1 MSISLKNVEYF
12 YPKSPEK
19 SVIGI
24 DSWKVASGEKHFI
37 YGTSGSGKSTLLN
50 LLGGLIV
57 PTAGTVSV
65 LGQPI
70 EKLNSHQ
77 RDKFRAN
84 NIGFI
89 FQQFN
94 LINYMNALENI
105 RLANHFSQHKKSSQL
120 NERIKTLLEA
130 LDIPTNDWVKPINN
144 LSVGQQQR
152 IAIARAFIN
161 SPKLIIADEPTSSLD
176 ESSRNNFMALLTSL
190 CQENQTT
197 LLFVSHDTRLKNHFN
212 VVQDINSIN
221 DVGIK
226 PQCSY
231 I

>member
-19 SVIGI
+19 PVIGI
-24 DSWKVASGEKHFI
+24 DSWKLASAEKHFI
-37 YGTSGSGKSTLLN
+37 YGPSGSGKSTLLN
-50 LLGGLIV
+50 LIGGLIL

-94 LINYMNALENI
+94 LINYMNAVENI

-120 NERIKTLLEA
+120 NERINTLLEA
-130 LDIPTNDWVKPINN
+130 LDIPTNDWIKPINN

-161 SPKLIIADEPTSSLD
+161 SPKLLIADEPTSSLD
-176 ESSRNNFMALLTSL
+176 ETSRNNFMSLLTTL
-190 CQENQTT
+190 CEEHQTT
-197 LLFVSHDTRLKNHFN
+197 LLFVSHDTRLKKHFN
-212 VVQDINSIN
+212 AVHNFDDINK
-221 DVGIK
+221 VEIK
-226 PQCSY
+226 Q
-231 I
+231 